1 MMGKLGKL
9 AFTCIFLHL
18 ALDAFRN
25 LLNHILGF
33 RLCQGYSGEKD
44 RLSVLENLPLAR
56 ASGDAGEDE
65 DGYSVTA
72 GIAALGDLGHLQ
84 PVSVG

>member
-1 MMGKLGKL
+1 MGKLGKL

-18 ALDAFRN
+18 ALDAFRY

-44 RLSVLENLPLAR
+44 RMSVLENLPLAR
-56 ASGDAGEDE
+56 LVVMLVRMRMATLLLL
-65 DGYSVTA
+65 V
-72 GIAALGDLGHLQ
+72 
-84 PVSVG
+84 

>member
-18 ALDAFRN
+18 ALDAFRY

-44 RLSVLENLPLAR
+44 RMSVLENLPLAR
-56 ASGDAGEDE
+56 LVVMLVRMRMATLLLL
-65 DGYSVTA
+65 V
-72 GIAALGDLGHLQ
+72 
-84 PVSVG
+84 